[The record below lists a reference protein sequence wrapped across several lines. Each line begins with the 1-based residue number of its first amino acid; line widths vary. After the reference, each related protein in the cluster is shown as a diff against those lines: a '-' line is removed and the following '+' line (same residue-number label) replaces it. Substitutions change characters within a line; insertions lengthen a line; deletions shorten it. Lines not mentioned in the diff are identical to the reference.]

1 MAKPLPWKTAWI
13 TGASSGIGRQV
24 AIDLA
29 RAGVRVAASARS
41 EEVLA
46 KLAAAE
52 PGILAYPL
60 DVTDLAAV
68 RATVAS
74 IAAEFGAIDLALLN
88 AGVWHPMG
96 ASDFDVERIARSM
109 AVNYQGIVNALEPLL
124 PMMTARGSGRV
135 ALTASVAGYRGL
147 PKAVAYAPS
156 KAAVIALAETLYPD
170 LARKGVAVSLINPG
184 FVDTPMT
191 AVNTFPMP
199 FILPVE
205 EAARRVVAGLA
216 KGKFEIAF
224 PWQMVMLL
232 KLARV
237 LPYRIFFRYIIPL
250 IAQRNDR

>member
-1 MAKPLPWKTAWI
+1 MAEPLPWRTAWI

-29 RAGVRVAASARS
+29 RAGIRVAASARS
-41 EEVLA
+41 ADALA
-46 KLAAAE
+46 ELAAAE
-52 PGILAYPL
+52 PGITAYPL

-68 RATVAS
+68 RTTVTQ
-74 IAAEFGAIDLALLN
+74 IAAELGAIDLALLN

-96 ASDFDVERIARSM
+96 AADFDVERIARSM
-109 AVNYQGIVNALEPLL
+109 AVNYQGIVNALDPLV
-124 PMMTARGSGRV
+124 PMMTARGSGRI

-156 KAAVIALAETLYPD
+156 KAAVIALAETLHPE
-170 LARKGVAVSLINPG
+170 LARKGVFVSLVNPG

-199 FILPVE
+199 FIMPVE
-205 EAARRVVAGLA
+205 EAARHVVSGLA

-224 PWQMVMLL
+224 PWQMVAML

-237 LPYRIFFRYIIPL
+237 LPYRIFFRYVIPL
-250 IAQRNDR
+250 LAQRND

>member
-1 MAKPLPWKTAWI
+1 MAVALPWKTAWI

-41 EEVLA
+41 ADALA
-46 KLAAAE
+46 ELAAAE
-52 PGILAYPL
+52 SGIVAYPL

-68 RATVAS
+68 RTTVARIS
-74 IAAEFGAIDLALLN
+74 ADLGGIDLALLN

-96 ASDFDVERIARSM
+96 AADFHVERISQSM

-124 PMMTARGSGRV
+124 PLMTARGSGRI

-156 KAAVIALAETLYPD
+156 KAAVIALAETLHPD
-170 LARKGVAVSLINPG
+170 LARKGVGVSLINPG

-199 FILPVE
+199 FIMPVE
-205 EAARRVVAGLA
+205 EAARRVVSGLA

-224 PWQMVMLL
+224 PWQMVALL

-237 LPYRIFFRYIIPL
+237 LPYRIFFRYVIPL
-250 IAQRNDR
+250 VAPRSG